1 VYDIRQNTSSTIAS
15 CQDIAMCAVFC
26 LCIVLK
32 EEAENVPVCILCF
45 LALTNAVLLLVKA
58 HLGMLMCTFS
68 SSIILLVKAHLG
80 MLKHFSSLKG
90 KNTFSYKII
99 FFYLILQLKHIMH
112 VVFDKSPRMTM

>member
-1 VYDIRQNTSSTIAS
+1 
-15 CQDIAMCAVFC
+15 MCAVFC

-80 MLKHFSSLKG
+80 MIKHFSSLKG

>member
-1 VYDIRQNTSSTIAS
+1 
-15 CQDIAMCAVFC
+15 MCAVFC

-45 LALTNAVLLLVKA
+45 LALTNDVLLLVKA

-68 SSIILLVKAHLG
+68 SSIILLVKAH
-80 MLKHFSSLKG
+80 SSLES